1 MDDEKLDIYEFI
13 KSNHREFKHIDLEEN
28 KDFLF
33 DFKDMIYKKG
43 CIFNHELLYKYGI
56 YNKRDTNYIKNQQEN
71 YEQGIDYD
79 IKTELINKGKTV
91 RYYYMLTAETFRM
104 LTMCS
109 KSESANK
116 INRYFIDLEK
126 IVKLYLEYEVEIFLR
141 EKETQ
146 INKAIKRYKKIKS
159 KTSKNYKR
167 NPGYVYVQTTISYM
181 RQNCYKIG
189 FSSDALR
196 REGEIDGVTL
206 ETVFLICSI
215 KCDFIKDSTFESY
228 IHDVLNN
235 FRVKENKEFFNQK
248 YIYIKK
254 LIEFMICKFKFSSI
268 EVDLEID
275 KYIEILKINKL
286 KYYDENDENVLV
298 EDLCKNSNINNIF
311 CNKIND
317 ILIRIFKGG
326 FTKKQITP
334 DIVEKINKNIF
345 TYTFIFEKSDVIN
358 ILDLCQVN
366 YIYDKN
372 EKKYVL
378 KKNVTK
384 K

>member
-1 MDDEKLDIYEFI
+1 
-13 KSNHREFKHIDLEEN
+13 
-28 KDFLF
+28 
-33 DFKDMIYKKG
+33 
-43 CIFNHELLYKYGI
+43 
-56 YNKRDTNYIKNQQEN
+56 
-71 YEQGIDYD
+71 
-79 IKTELINKGKTV
+79 
-91 RYYYMLTAETFRM
+91 
-104 LTMCS
+104 
-109 KSESANK
+109 
-116 INRYFIDLEK
+116 
-126 IVKLYLEYEVEIFLR
+126 
-141 EKETQ
+141 
-146 INKAIKRYKKIKS
+146 
-159 KTSKNYKR
+159 
-167 NPGYVYVQTTISYM
+167 
-181 RQNCYKIG
+181 
-189 FSSDALR
+189 
-196 REGEIDGVTL
+196 
-206 ETVFLICSI
+206 
-215 KCDFIKDSTFESY
+215 
-228 IHDVLNN
+228 
-235 FRVKENKEFFNQK
+235 
-248 YIYIKK
+248 
-254 LIEFMICKFKFSSI
+254 MICKFKFSSI

-384 K
+384 KLIVIDLLKRCLI